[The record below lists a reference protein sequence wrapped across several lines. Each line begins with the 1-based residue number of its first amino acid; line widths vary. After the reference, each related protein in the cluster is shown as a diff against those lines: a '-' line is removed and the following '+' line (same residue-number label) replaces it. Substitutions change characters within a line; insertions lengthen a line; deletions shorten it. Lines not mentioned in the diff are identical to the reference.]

1 MSLKISQS
9 PTCSSG
15 SSRPSAMRSS
25 ACPGGPRRLLLCE
38 GWSGQGLCRGEMEE
52 PQGMKIRQ
60 CHSDLSRL
68 HLP

>member
-1 MSLKISQS
+1 MSSKISQS

-15 SSRPSAMRSS
+15 SSKPSAMWSS
-25 ACPGGPRRLLLCE
+25 ASSGGPRRLLLCE
-38 GWSGQGLCRGEMEE
+38 GWSGQGLCGGEMEQ
-52 PQGMKIRQ
+52 PQEMRMPQ